1 MHKITH
7 HHTVAAALGAVAL
20 FSACATTTT
29 ANRDGAAPNVMTI
42 SAVTRGEKKPAR
54 LSHDVVLADELRRVP
69 ATNTYTALER
79 TRPSFLRVRGASAA
93 MRHQAPE
100 IDVFLNGQYAGGAEV
115 LRSVPSEFVQRI
127 QLVQRSQGYVTYGPQ
142 LRGEH
147 ALFIT
152 LVNK

>member
-7 HHTVAAALGAVAL
+7 HHTLAAALGAVAL
-20 FSACATTTT
+20 FSACATATT
-29 ANRDGAAPNVMTI
+29 AKSDGTSPSVLTI
-42 SAVTRGEKKPAR
+42 SAVSRGAKPR
-54 LSHDVVLADELRRVP
+54 PLSHDVVLADELRRVP

-79 TRPSFLRVRGASAA
+79 TRPSFLRVRASSAA
-93 MRHQAPE
+93 MRHEPPQ

-127 QLVQRSQGYVTYGPQ
+127 QMVQRSQGYVTYGPQ